1 MIHKRIFQRHHES
14 LCSSSFFAQDA
25 AMSSQYPTP
34 TVCKNPI
41 HLPRLSSKA
50 TFSTEAFFFFFLT
63 QFFLFASSTTHPVT
77 NMVFF
82 SSESPVLKPSFYI
95 CELVSS
101 PRDNEMQQARVYS
114 PLYPLWQPARGLV
127 CKRPSIKFVK

>member
-1 MIHKRIFQRHHES
+1 MKAFVPVLSLPKMPLCPLNTPPPPSVKIPFIFQGLVQRPP
-14 LCSSSFFAQDA
+14 F
-25 AMSSQYPTP
+25 
-34 TVCKNPI
+34 
-41 HLPRLSSKA
+41 PRKP
-50 TFSTEAFFFFFLT
+50 FFFFLT

-101 PRDNEMQQARVYS
+101 PGDNEMQQARVYS

-127 CKRPSIKFVK
+127 FKRPSIKFVK